1 MIPGRS
7 GGGRTERGAARV
19 GVNVRRGADNDERG
33 YRLILIMESVQVK
46 RSIFPPAHVHPVS
59 TPSPAPLP
67 FPVTLRIIPRRL
79 SFYPCS
85 LDLRDSAIS
94 ISRHLFTPFYLL
106 CRSSSPF
113 RAGRSLISISSRG
126 VKNIESIE
134 LRRPHS
140 RLSSPVV
147 CSTLCGVRGEGC
159 ANVHETFAIAS
170 SIVRVTTILRKTWRN
185 RYLYQHGIY
194 LFHSIIKCTIL

>member
-1 MIPGRS
+1 MP
-7 GGGRTERGAARV
+7 ARV

-67 FPVTLRIIPRRL
+67 FPVTLRITPT
-79 SFYPCS
+79 SS
-85 LDLRDSAIS
+85 LFLPLQFGPARLRDFNFAPS
-94 ISRHLFTPFYLL
+94 LYPLL
-106 CRSSSPF
+106 PPLPIIIPLP
-113 RAGRSLISISSRG
+113 AGRSLISISSRR

-170 SIVRVTTILRKTWRN
+170 SIVRVTTILRKTWRS
-185 RYLYQHGIY
+185 RYFVPTRYIFVLLYYKVYNIV
-194 LFHSIIKCTIL
+194 IIF